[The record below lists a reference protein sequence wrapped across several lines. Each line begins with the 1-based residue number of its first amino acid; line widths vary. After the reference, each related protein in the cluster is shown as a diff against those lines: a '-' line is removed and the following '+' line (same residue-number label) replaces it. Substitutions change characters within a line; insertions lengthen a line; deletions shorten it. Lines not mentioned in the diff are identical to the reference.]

1 MALMEGMEL
10 SLSVIQ
16 NGFLEKEKNFKL
28 KKPSEEGN
36 VGLRRRE
43 NVLYCNSAKV
53 FRNTLTA
60 VMHMEGGPNLGA
72 YMELF
77 QFLWIITDTY
87 RMLELNRTLEI
98 VLYNPLILHFTF
110 SMRIEFAEIWPVL
123 HYSEAKEICGDF
135 K

>member
-16 NGFLEKEKNFKL
+16 NGFLEKENNFKL
-28 KKPSEEGN
+28 KKLSEEGN
-36 VGLRRRE
+36 VGLKRRE
-43 NVLYCNSAKV
+43 NVLHCNSAKV
-53 FRNTLTA
+53 FRNTLTT
-60 VMHMEGGPNLGA
+60 VMHIGGPNLSA

-98 VLYNPLILHFTF
+98 VSYNPLILHFTF